1 MSKAGTVRPYTLR
14 QLDTFLVVAQEMSV
28 SRAAER
34 LHVTQPAVSMQ
45 LRQLEQALGSP
56 LLEPSGRGIKLTNAG
71 AELRDYALRVVFQL
85 SELDNVMAERRG
97 AYRGRIELAIV
108 TTAKYF
114 VPMLLVRFRKKFP
127 KIEIGL
133 RVLNREAIL
142 QLLVRNEVDLIM
154 MGRVP
159 DEIECV
165 AAPFAT
171 NPLGIV
177 CAPEHP
183 LSRRRSIDLR
193 ALKGQ
198 DFVARETGS
207 GTRLA
212 MERLFAKHRIKPRII
227 MEIPSN
233 ETIKQ
238 AVMAGMGLSFL
249 SLRTARQELAAGH
262 LALLDVK
269 GLPLIRHWYITRLK
283 VKRLAPAALEFERFL
298 LEEGG
303 ALVDTWS

>member
-1 MSKAGTVRPYTLR
+1 MRPYTLR
-14 QLDTFLVVAQEMSV
+14 QLDTFLAVAEAMSV

-45 LRQLEQALGSP
+45 LRQLEQTLGSP
-56 LLEPSGRGIKLTNAG
+56 LLEPSGRGIALTDAG
-71 AELRDYALRVVFQL
+71 AELREYARRVVFQL
-85 SELDNVMAERRG
+85 TELDNVMAERRG
-97 AYRGRIELAIV
+97 AYRGRIELAVV

-133 RVLNREAIL
+133 RVHNREAIL
-142 QLLVRNEVDLIM
+142 QLLAKNEVDLIV

-159 DEIECV
+159 DELECV

-177 CAPEHP
+177 CAPDHP
-183 LSRRRSIDLR
+183 LSRRRNINLR
-193 ALKGQ
+193 TLKDQ
-198 DFVARETGS
+198 DFVVRETGS

-212 MERLFAKHRIKPRII
+212 MERLFAKHRIKPRIV

-249 SLRTARQELAAGH
+249 SLRTARQEIAAGH
-262 LALLDVK
+262 LALLDVQ
-269 GLPLIRHWYITRLK
+269 GLPLVRHWYITRLK
-283 VKRLAPAALEFERFL
+283 IKRLSPAASEFERFL

-303 ALVDTWS
+303 PLVDTWS

>member
-1 MSKAGTVRPYTLR
+1 MT
-14 QLDTFLVVAQEMSV
+14 D
-28 SRAAER
+28 
-34 LHVTQPAVSMQ
+34 
-45 LRQLEQALGSP
+45 
-56 LLEPSGRGIKLTNAG
+56 AG

-85 SELDNVMAERRG
+85 SELDDVMAERRG

-108 TTAKYF
+108 TTANYF
-114 VPMLLVRFRKKFP
+114 VPMLLVRFRRKYP
-127 KIEIGL
+127 MIEIGL
-133 RVLNREAIL
+133 RVHNREAIL
-142 QLLVRNEVDLIM
+142 QLLARNEVDLIM

-159 DEIECV
+159 DEIECI
-165 AAPFAT
+165 AAPFAP

-177 CAPEHP
+177 GAPEHP
-183 LSRRRSIDLR
+183 LSRRRNIDVR
-193 ALKGQ
+193 SLKDQ

-227 MEIPSN
+227 MEMPSN

-249 SLRTARQELAAGH
+249 SLRTARQEIAAGH
-262 LALLDVK
+262 LVLLDIN

-283 VKRLAPAALEFERFL
+283 IKRLSPAALEFERFL

>member
-1 MSKAGTVRPYTLR
+1 MRPYTLR
-14 QLDTFLVVAQEMSV
+14 QLDTFLAVAREMSV

-34 LHVTQPAVSMQ
+34 LHVTQPAISMQ
-45 LRQLEQALGSP
+45 VRQLEQALGSP
-56 LLEPSGRGIKLTNAG
+56 LLEPSGRGIALTDAG

-85 SELDNVMAERRG
+85 TELDDVMAERRG
-97 AYRGRIELAIV
+97 AYRGRVELAIV

-133 RVLNREAIL
+133 RVHNREAIL
-142 QLLVRNEVDLIM
+142 QLLTRNEVDLIM

-159 DEIECV
+159 DEIECI

-177 CAPEHP
+177 GAPEHP
-183 LSRRRSIDLR
+183 LSRRRNIDVH
-193 ALKGQ
+193 ALKDQ

-249 SLRTARQELAAGH
+249 SLRTARQEIAAGH
-262 LALLDVK
+262 LVLLDVK
-269 GLPLIRHWYITRLK
+269 DLPLIRHWYITRLK
-283 VKRLAPAALEFERFL
+283 IKRLSPAALEFERFL

-303 ALVDTWS
+303 ALVDAWS

>member
-1 MSKAGTVRPYTLR
+1 MRPYTLR
-14 QLDTFLVVAQEMSV
+14 QLDTFLAVAEEMSV
-28 SRAAER
+28 SRGAER
-34 LHVTQPAVSMQ
+34 LHITQPAVTMQ
-45 LRQLEQALGSP
+45 LRKLERALGSP
-56 LLEPSGRGIKLTNAG
+56 LLEPSGRGIALTNAG
-71 AELRDYALRVVFQL
+71 AELREYALRTVFQL
-85 SELDNVMAERRG
+85 SELDNAMAERRG
-97 AYRGRIELAIV
+97 AYRGRIEIAIV

-114 VPMLLVRFRKKFP
+114 VPMLLMRFRKRFP

-133 RVLNREAIL
+133 RVHNREAIL
-142 QLLVRNEVDLIM
+142 QLLARNEVDLIM

-159 DEIECV
+159 DELECM

-171 NPLGIV
+171 NPLAIV
-177 CAPEHP
+177 GAPEHP
-183 LSRRRSIDLR
+183 LSRRRNIDLR
-193 ALKGQ
+193 TLKDQ
-198 DFVARETGS
+198 DFVTRETGS

-249 SLRTARQELAAGH
+249 SLRTARQEIAAGH
-262 LALLDVK
+262 LTLLDVV

-283 VKRLAPAALEFERFL
+283 AKRLSPAAAEFERFL
-298 LEEGG
+298 LDEGG
-303 ALVDTWS
+303 ALVDAWS

>member
-1 MSKAGTVRPYTLR
+1 VRRYTLR
-14 QLDTFLVVAQEMSV
+14 QFDTFLAVAHEMSV

-56 LLEPSGRGIKLTNAG
+56 LLEPSGRGIALTDAG
-71 AELRDYALRVVFQL
+71 AELRDYALRVTFQL
-85 SELDNVMAERRG
+85 RELDDVMSERRG

-114 VPMLLVRFRKKFP
+114 VPMLLVQFRKRFP
-127 KIEIGL
+127 KVEIGL
-133 RVLNREAIL
+133 QVHNREAIL
-142 QLLVRNEVDLIM
+142 QLLARNEADLIM

-159 DEIECV
+159 DEIECI

-177 CAPEHP
+177 GAPEHP
-183 LSRRRSIDLR
+183 LSRRRNIEVR
-193 ALKGQ
+193 ALKDQ
-198 DFVARETGS
+198 DFVVRETGS

-212 MERLFAKHRIKPRII
+212 MERLFAKHRIKPRIL

-249 SLRTARQELAAGH
+249 SLRTARQEIAAGH
-262 LALLDVK
+262 LVLLDVK
-269 GLPLIRHWYITRLK
+269 GLPLVRHWYITRLK
-283 VKRLAPAALEFERFL
+283 TKRLSPAAAEFEHFL

-303 ALVDTWS
+303 ALVDAWL

>member
-227 MEIPSN
+227 MEIPS
-233 ETIKQ
+233 T
-238 AVMAGMGLSFL
+238 F
-249 SLRTARQELAAGH
+249 
-262 LALLDVK
+262 
-269 GLPLIRHWYITRLK
+269 
-283 VKRLAPAALEFERFL
+283 
-298 LEEGG
+298 
-303 ALVDTWS
+303 

>member
-1 MSKAGTVRPYTLR
+1 MRAYTLR
-14 QLDTFLVVAQEMSV
+14 QLETFLAVAREMSV
-28 SRAAER
+28 SRAAEH

-45 LRQLEQALGSP
+45 LRQLEEALGSP
-56 LLEPSGRGIKLTNAG
+56 LLEPSGRGIALTGAG
-71 AELRDYALRVVFQL
+71 AELREYALRVVFQL
-85 SELDNVMAERRG
+85 TELDNVMAERRG

-133 RVLNREAIL
+133 RVHNREAIL
-142 QLLVRNEVDLIM
+142 QLLARNEVDLIM

-171 NPLGIV
+171 NPLGV
-177 CAPEHP
+177 VSAPDHP
-183 LSRRRSIDLR
+183 LSRRRNIDLR
-193 ALKGQ
+193 ALKDQ
-198 DFVARETGS
+198 DFVARERGS

-212 MERLFAKHRIKPRII
+212 MERLFAKHRVKPRII

-249 SLRTARQELAAGH
+249 SLRTARQEIAAGH
-262 LALLDVK
+262 LVLLDIK
-269 GLPLIRHWYITRLK
+269 GLPLIRHWYVTRLK
-283 VKRLAPAALEFERFL
+283 IKRLSPAAAEFERFL

-303 ALVDTWS
+303 ALVDAWS

>member
-1 MSKAGTVRPYTLR
+1 MRPYTLR
-14 QLDTFLVVAQEMSV
+14 QLETFLAVARETSV
-28 SRAAER
+28 SRAAEH
-34 LHVTQPAVSMQ
+34 LHITQPAVSMQ
-45 LRQLEQALGSP
+45 LRQLEEALGSP
-56 LLEPSGRGIKLTNAG
+56 LLEPSGRGIALTGAG
-71 AELRDYALRVVFQL
+71 AELREYALRVLFQL
-85 SELDNVMAERRG
+85 TELDNVMAERRG

-133 RVLNREAIL
+133 RVHNREAIL
-142 QLLVRNEVDLIM
+142 QLLARNEVDLIM

-171 NPLGIV
+171 NPLGV
-177 CAPEHP
+177 VSAPDHP
-183 LSRRRSIDLR
+183 LSRRRNIDLR
-193 ALKGQ
+193 ALKDQ
-198 DFVARETGS
+198 DFVARERGS

-212 MERLFAKHRIKPRII
+212 MERLFAKHRVKPRII

-249 SLRTARQELAAGH
+249 SLRTARQEIAAGH
-262 LALLDVK
+262 LVLLDIK
-269 GLPLIRHWYITRLK
+269 ALTLIRHCSITRLK
-283 VKRLAPAALEFERFL
+283 TKRVAPPGAAFVPFVLDEDAPR
-298 LEEGG
+298 
-303 ALVDTWS
+303 LVD